1 MGLILAPR
9 HYEWPVHVPVPNP
22 AIPGQFETRRLVA
35 RFQPL
40 PNSEEEELLTGLAR
54 AGRQRDQRRERLRLT
69 LKGLSGLT
77 DRDGDDIPFDDD
89 TLTLV
94 LDDARL
100 VAALDKAYMASV
112 AGVEPGKPAAVKE
125 GYVLDQSNSFKFP
138 IEVELPDPAR
148 PGRTV
153 THRLMGTFRE
163 LGLSAAV
170 NSRDLAADATLDVQG
185 FQTPDGKPIAWDQAK
200 SVALDD
206 PAITNA
212 ILTAYQRGLDGVAVQ
227 ARREKN

>member
-9 HYEWPVHVPVPNP
+9 YYDWPVHVPVPNP
-22 AIPGQFETRRLVA
+22 SIPGQFETRRLVA
-35 RFQPL
+35 SFQPL

-69 LKGLSGLT
+69 LKSVRGLT
-77 DRDGDDIPFDDD
+77 DRNGDAIAWGADALD
-89 TLTLV
+89 LV

-125 GYVLDQSNSFKFP
+125 GYVLDQSNSFTFP
-138 IEVELPDPAR
+138 IEVELPDADR

-153 THRLMGTFRE
+153 THRLTGTFRE

-170 NSRDLAADATLDVQG
+170 GSRDLAADAVIDVQG
-185 FQTPDGKPIAWDQAK
+185 FQTPDGNPIPWQAARA
-200 SVALDD
+200 VALDD

-212 ILTAYQRGLDGVAVQ
+212 ILVAYQRGLDGVAVQ

>member
-9 HYEWPVHVPVPNP
+9 HYDWPVHVPVPNP

-77 DRDGDDIPFDDD
+77 DRDGDDIGFDED
-89 TLTLV
+89 TLALV

-153 THRLMGTFRE
+153 THRLMGTFKE
-163 LGLSAAV
+163 LGLSASV

-185 FQTPDGKPIAWDQAK
+185 FQTPDGKAIAWDQAK